1 MGTNIEGVGVGKGDA
16 RSSRDGL
23 SDETRESHVGIC
35 KKYPTQW
42 KHECKGFGA
51 EVKSL
56 SWFLHFFK
64 VLFFFFK
71 GSNKKIKEES
81 VTEASCRLQSLK
93 IFTICSFIGIVCLFC
108 PRNL

>member
-1 MGTNIEGVGVGKGDA
+1 MGPNIEGVGVGKGDA

-51 EVKSL
+51 EVKS
-56 SWFLHFFK
+56 
-64 VLFFFFK
+64 
-71 GSNKKIKEES
+71 
-81 VTEASCRLQSLK
+81 
-93 IFTICSFIGIVCLFC
+93 
-108 PRNL
+108 